1 MSDTEARD
9 RLVDLIEWA
18 ETDTYATSQPD
29 GMARTTILAD
39 AILDAGWR
47 PPARVVSTWEE
58 VQSLREGTLVL
69 IERWGRMWVYECQED
84 DACGLRGG
92 GWLDE
97 DWLPATV
104 IYEPKA
110 GE

>member
-1 MSDTEARD
+1 MSDLTLRD

-47 PPARVVSTWEE
+47 PPARTVTTVEELDALADGTVVRDS
-58 VQSLREGTLVL
+58 EGTVA
-69 IERWGRMWVYECQED
+69 ERV
-84 DACGLRGG
+84 
-92 GWLDE
+92 
-97 DWLPATV
+97 DWLWFYIDPYGPASLVALPTTV
-104 IYEPKA
+104 LYEPKE
-110 GE
+110 GQ

>member
-1 MSDTEARD
+1 MSDTMPRD
-9 RLVDLIEWA
+9 QLAQIIYDTLNGQYGDFNMPDDAA
-18 ETDTYATSQPD
+18 E
-29 GMARTTILAD
+29 

-104 IYEPKA
+104 IYEPEEA
-110 GE
+110 E